1 MDSIFFHIDVNSAF
15 LSWTAIDQKR
25 QAQIDGTLDT
35 YVDLRDIP
43 SIIGGDSSTR
53 HGIVLAKSIPAKKY
67 GINTAEPIVSA
78 VKKCPNLTIVQPSHS
93 SYSEHS
99 QRLME
104 YLSSYCPIIEQVSID
119 ECYMDF
125 TPIQNEFPSPIEA
138 ANIIKNGVRD
148 TFGFTVNIGISN
160 RKVLAKMASDFK
172 KPDLVHTLFV
182 EEIAAKMWPLP
193 ISSLLMCGRS
203 SQETLRKLGITT
215 IGELA
220 CCDKNLLLYH
230 LKSHGQLLWEYAN
243 GIDSSG
249 ICPAPA
255 PAKGIGNST
264 TMSKDAVNIEEMKPV
279 ILSLSESV
287 SKRLRAI
294 QSNAGTITVEIK
306 YADFHSCS
314 HQTALPAPDNTTST
328 IYEASME
335 LLRELWDG
343 SPVRLLGVRATK
355 LKEES
360 APVQLDLFSYQAPK
374 PQNDRNKKLD
384 QAIDSIRQKYGTGA
398 IVRGTLLQS
407 PPPKSKEKP

>member
-15 LSWTAIDQKR
+15 LSWTAIDQKKK
-25 QAQIDGTLDT
+25 AQQEGTLDS
-35 YVDLRDIP
+35 YIDLRTIP

-78 VKKCPNLTIVQPSHS
+78 IKKCPNLTIAQPNHS

-99 QRLME
+99 HRLME
-104 YLSSYCPIIEQVSID
+104 YLCSYCPIIEQVSID

-125 TPIQNEFPSPIEA
+125 TPIQNDFSSPVEA
-138 ANIIKNGVRD
+138 ANIIKDNVRN

-172 KPDLVHTLFV
+172 KPDLVHTLFAN
-182 EEIAAKMWPLP
+182 EIEAKMWPLP

-215 IGELA
+215 IGDLA
-220 CCDKNLLLYH
+220 RCDKNLLLYH

-243 GIDSSG
+243 GIDDSG

-264 TMSKDAVNIEEMKPV
+264 TMSKDAVTIEEMRPV

-314 HQTALPAPDNTTST
+314 HQMALTAPDNTTST
-328 IYEASME
+328 IYDASMT
-335 LLRELWDG
+335 LLAELWDG

-360 APVQLDLFSYQAPK
+360 APIQLDLFSYQV
-374 PQNDRNKKLD
+374 PQPQSERNKKLD
-384 QAIDSIRQKYGTGA
+384 QAIDSIRQKYGNGA

-407 PPPKSKEKP
+407 PQSKDNKKP